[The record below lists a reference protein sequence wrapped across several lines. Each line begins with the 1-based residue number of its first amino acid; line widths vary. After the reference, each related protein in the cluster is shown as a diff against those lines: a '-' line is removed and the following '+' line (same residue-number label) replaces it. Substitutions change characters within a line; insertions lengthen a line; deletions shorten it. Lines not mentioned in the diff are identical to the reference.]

1 MNNRVIL
8 ERIINEG
15 GSCTWS
21 SRHVCVLCPMSR
33 LKKHESGAY
42 MSCIEAVGAH
52 EMSEEEADKRYREVA
67 IALLMDVEVDSIL
80 EGKKDSDGQE

>member
-1 MNNRVIL
+1 MIL

-21 SRHVCVLCPMSR
+21 SKHVCSLCPMSR
-33 LKKHESGAY
+33 LKKHDNGTY

-52 EMSEEEADKRYREVA
+52 EMSEEEADKRYKEVA
-67 IALLMDVEVDSIL
+67 IALLMDEQVDSIL
-80 EGKKDSDGQE
+80 ERNKGNDEEDI